1 VTNHRAVADKVATRL
16 AARGAHAVVLV
27 GSAARGDTHSGS
39 DVDLVAIGDGPEYV
53 LEMVDDGLVSIS
65 WKTVA
70 SVRERFDEPF
80 TAGGIVPSWRKAVL
94 LHDPD
99 GLAGSL
105 QRAALAW
112 TWDRIGAQCDLAV
125 ARDLTGWSEEVF
137 RLVGLRSAGDRQ
149 TAAVMRA
156 WLAWSLPKT
165 MAVHHRLM
173 YDSENALW
181 SMVASAMGADWA
193 RDFAIAFG
201 LVAGDADLAALALFR
216 AAAARVDRLL
226 NATQRGVVTAA
237 VAMSE
242 RVA

>member
-1 VTNHRAVADKVATRL
+1 VTDPRAVADKVAPRL

-27 GSAARGDTHSGS
+27 GSVARGDTHSGS

-53 LEMVDDGLVSIS
+53 LELVDDVLVSIS
-65 WKTVA
+65 WRTAAV
-70 SVRERFDEPF
+70 VRERFDEPF
-80 TAGGIVPSWRKAVL
+80 AAGGIVPSWRNAVL
-94 LHDPD
+94 LHDPN

-112 TWDRIGAQCDLAV
+112 TWDRLGPQCDVAV

-137 RLVGLRSAGDRQ
+137 RLVGFRAAGDRQ

-156 WLAWSLPKT
+156 WLAWALPKT
-165 MAVHHRLM
+165 MAVHHRLL
-173 YDSENALW
+173 YDSENSLW
-181 SMVASAMGADWA
+181 SMVASSMGEDWT

-201 LVAGDADLAALALFR
+201 LERGDADLAALAMFR

-226 NATQRGVVTAA
+226 NPTQRGVVQAA